1 MGGSSNGWYTLASM
15 GGFPDSQGALFN
27 VYPRTLTN
35 PEALFEYSVDAST
48 VYFTDLSSMINE
60 YDLKYF
66 HWNFGDGNMLTT
78 ETGTV
83 DHSYELSGTYEVQLV
98 VENMHGMMSDPYI
111 ESITVQ
117 AAMVGDLTQDGN
129 IDVLD
134 IVSMVSLVLS
144 DQPAG
149 SQLFIGDINTDG
161 IINIQDIILLIGI
174 ALNGQ

>member
-1 MGGSSNGWYTLASM
+1 MDFLIVKEHY
-15 GGFPDSQGALFN
+15 FN

-35 PEALFEYSVDAST
+35 PEALFEYSLDAST

-117 AAMVGDLTQDGN
+117 A
-129 IDVLD
+129 
-134 IVSMVSLVLS
+134 
-144 DQPAG
+144 
-149 SQLFIGDINTDG
+149 
-161 IINIQDIILLIGI
+161 
-174 ALNGQ
+174 NGGRFDARWKYRCFRYCFNG